1 MKKILLCAAIF
12 AAAVIFSLPVFFAGR
27 RQRLGPPA
35 APEAL
40 KLSVFSYRTSGQS
53 DSALDS
59 LLSDFTKEYP
69 EIKIDYDAAG
79 SKSEYAA
86 VLKEKIK
93 SGSLDDVFAYIGSVS
108 SLQDSAE
115 DLSKQDFSMGLPYD
129 IQRFVSQRGKIFSFP
144 LELGTCGLFVNM
156 SILREHNINSAPK
169 NYKEFIND
177 CARLAYDNIIP
188 IDADCDSI
196 APAPEVI
203 AAARSLA
210 PLYAKGRPDFKPYAE
225 GRKSFGELLKPGL
238 LAVRELSERG
248 FWKPRDVLN
257 SASHRATINDFAG
270 GTVPFAFGG
279 TWQLSELTEA
289 DAKFDFLFIP
299 LPLADDNSTLLLR
312 TVLSFSVNTISENKS
327 AAIKFMQYISKPSR
341 VKKFAED
348 KNSLDPYKKEKSSSP
363 LLKNVTDAVK
373 NGAFI
378 CCDTGSD
385 FAWDPAPVIAKAANI
400 VAAGGTVEDAMA
412 AADSMQL
419 ARLTR

>member
-115 DLSKQDFSMGLPYD
+115 DLSKQDLSMGLPYD

-144 LELGTCGLFVNM
+144 LELGTCQCTA
-156 SILREHNINSAPK
+156 STQACPK
-169 NYKEFIND
+169 
-177 CARLAYDNIIP
+177 
-188 IDADCDSI
+188 
-196 APAPEVI
+196 
-203 AAARSLA
+203 
-210 PLYAKGRPDFKPYAE
+210 
-225 GRKSFGELLKPGL
+225 
-238 LAVRELSERG
+238 LSC
-248 FWKPRDVLN
+248 
-257 SASHRATINDFAG
+257 
-270 GTVPFAFGG
+270 
-279 TWQLSELTEA
+279 
-289 DAKFDFLFIP
+289 
-299 LPLADDNSTLLLR
+299 
-312 TVLSFSVNTISENKS
+312 
-327 AAIKFMQYISKPSR
+327 
-341 VKKFAED
+341 
-348 KNSLDPYKKEKSSSP
+348 
-363 LLKNVTDAVK
+363 VT
-373 NGAFI
+373 
-378 CCDTGSD
+378 S
-385 FAWDPAPVIAKAANI
+385 
-400 VAAGGTVEDAMA
+400 
-412 AADSMQL
+412 
-419 ARLTR
+419 